1 MKHIETNIFELIQDK
16 PRMVRIIGRRKAV
29 DVFAELE
36 SALKEANLLPD
47 EYFLLDNKFEDEN
60 RLVPDLRDVI
70 CYANRDG
77 SESIYLDVYLCGYD
91 DVTDKYQRF
100 HFATGKTLRED
111 SYAFD
116 RMQYIAGYIY
126 KLFEGFG
133 QQSSRYVLQAKNKE
147 VQRDTLMEKIRTEY
161 LDYLKNVFVHNFSD
175 PADVG
180 FEVGIRSMI
189 VSELPNCTLSEDKV
203 NELYYADN
211 SLDVLTKMCF
221 NIARADMLKI
231 NDIISSRKSF
241 NEKE

>member
-60 RLVPDLRDVI
+60 RFVPDLRDVI

-77 SESIYLDVYLCGYD
+77 SEGIYLDVYLCGYD

-100 HFATGKTLRED
+100 HFATGKALRED

-189 VSELPNCTLSEDKV
+189 VSELPNCTLPKDKV

-211 SLDVLTKMCF
+211 SLDVLTKKCF
-221 NIARADMLKI
+221 HITKADKFEI
-231 NDIISSRKSF
+231 NDTISSCKSF
-241 NEKE
+241 NEEE

>member
-1 MKHIETNIFELIQDK
+1 MKHIETNIFEQVEDR
-16 PRMVRIIGRRKAV
+16 PGMVRIVGRKKAV

-60 RLVPDLRDVI
+60 RLIPDLRDVV
-70 CYANRDG
+70 CYANWG
-77 SESIYLDVYLCGYD
+77 ESEGIYLDVYLCGYD
-91 DVTDKYQRF
+91 DVTDKHQSF
-100 HFATGKTLRED
+100 HFATGKTLCED

-116 RMQYIAGYIY
+116 RMQYIAKYIY

-161 LDYLKNVFVHNFSD
+161 LDYLKNIFVHNFSD

-189 VSELPNCTLSEDKV
+189 VSELPNCSLSEEKV

-211 SLDVLTKMCF
+211 ALEILTKICVD
-221 NIARADMLKI
+221 ITKADKSEI
-231 NDIISSRKSF
+231 NESISSCKSF
-241 NEKE
+241 KEKE

>member
-1 MKHIETNIFELIQDK
+1 MKRIETNIFEQVEDR
-16 PRMVRIIGRRKAV
+16 PGMVRIVGRKKAV

-47 EYFLLDNKFEDEN
+47 DYFLLDAHFKDEKC
-60 RLVPDLRDVI
+60 LIPALRDVV
-70 CYANRDG
+70 CYANWG
-77 SESIYLDVYLCGYD
+77 ESEGIYLDVYLCGYD
-91 DVTDKYQRF
+91 DVTDKHQSF
-100 HFATGKTLRED
+100 HFATGKTLCED

-126 KLFEGFG
+126 NLFEGFG

-147 VQRDTLMEKIRTEY
+147 VQRDTLMEKIRMEY
-161 LDYLKNVFVHNFSD
+161 LVYLKNVFVHNFSD

-221 NIARADMLKI
+221 NIAKADKLEI
-231 NDIISSRKSF
+231 NDIISSCKSF
-241 NEKE
+241 DEKE

>member
-1 MKHIETNIFELIQDK
+1 M
-16 PRMVRIIGRRKAV
+16 
-29 DVFAELE
+29 
-36 SALKEANLLPD
+36 
-47 EYFLLDNKFEDEN
+47 
-60 RLVPDLRDVI
+60 
-70 CYANRDG
+70 
-77 SESIYLDVYLCGYD
+77 
-91 DVTDKYQRF
+91 
-100 HFATGKTLRED
+100 RED

-147 VQRDTLMEKIRTEY
+147 VQRDSLMEKIRTEY

-189 VSELPNCTLSEDKV
+189 VSELPNCTLPKDKV

-211 SLDVLTKMCF
+211 SLDVLTKKCF
-221 NIARADMLKI
+221 HITKADKFEI
-231 NDIISSRKSF
+231 NDTISSCKSF
-241 NEKE
+241 NEEE

>member
-1 MKHIETNIFELIQDK
+1 MKRIETNIFEQVQDQ
-16 PRMVRIIGRRKAV
+16 PGMERIVGRKKAV

-47 EYFLLDNKFEDEN
+47 DYFHLDTHFKDEKC
-60 RLVPDLRDVI
+60 LIPDLSDVI
-70 CYANRDG
+70 CYAKWGG
-77 SESIYLDVYLCGYD
+77 SEGIYLDVYLCGYD
-91 DVTDKYQRF
+91 EVTGKCQKF

-126 KLFEGFG
+126 NLFEGFE

-180 FEVGIRSMI
+180 IEVGIRSMI
-189 VSELPNCTLSEDKV
+189 VSELPNCTLPKDKV

-211 SLDVLTKMCF
+211 SLDVLTKKCF
-221 NIARADMLKI
+221 HITKADKFEI
-231 NDIISSRKSF
+231 NDTISSCKSF
-241 NEKE
+241 NEEE